1 MSDDVIEENEEN
13 ATTEK
18 PSETPMEEH
27 DNREI
32 VDNVNEE
39 EEDDAIESDNHG
51 KDETYGFKTKDDESV
66 NCEACLFYKSDIDDE
81 VEILEEE
88 IDVFV
93 NVNYNEKIHHEDDFY
108 LPLMTHPMTKKK
120 TQSGWLKGI

>member
-1 MSDDVIEENEEN
+1 MIIE
-13 ATTEK
+13 K
-18 PSETPMEEH
+18 LWQ
-27 DNREI
+27 

-108 LPLMTHPMTKKK
+108 LPLMTHPVTKKK
-120 TQSGWLKGI
+120 TQSDWLKGI